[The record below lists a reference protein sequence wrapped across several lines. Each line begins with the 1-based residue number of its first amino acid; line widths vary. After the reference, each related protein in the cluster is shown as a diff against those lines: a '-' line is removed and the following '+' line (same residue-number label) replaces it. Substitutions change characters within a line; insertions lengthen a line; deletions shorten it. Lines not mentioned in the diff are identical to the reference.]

1 MGVTDGLNQK
11 PQPLPP
17 TSLSLCAQGPRQ
29 KDLTASYK
37 YVNFVHTC
45 WELGRGSLL
54 LLCRVLNIDRD
65 QRRTGQMVGNSTR
78 HCISLLSTTVTMHPP
93 PRSFSSYSQG
103 GYHEPENYSRK
114 TRGKVSALLR
124 FMFWSEKQTK
134 QQNTYIRQLQFM
146 LGRKYLGQ

>member
-37 YVNFVHTC
+37 YVNFVHIC

-54 LLCRVLNIDRD
+54 LLCRVLNIDSD
-65 QRRTGQMVGNSTR
+65 QRRKGQMVGNSTR
-78 HCISLLSTTVTMHPP
+78 HCIALLSTTVPMHSLPVHSVVIHRVATMNQ
-93 PRSFSSYSQG
+93 RIILGIQEARY
-103 GYHEPENYSRK
+103 
-114 TRGKVSALLR
+114 LLC
-124 FMFWSEKQTK
+124 
-134 QQNTYIRQLQFM
+134 
-146 LGRKYLGQ
+146 